1 MPKLDPK
8 GEVPNPIKAKLAQD
22 IATPI
27 IHRGAEA
34 PPKKHLNR
42 INNLLASGK
51 KGALKPT
58 KAKKVLFTKE
68 EQKENDAVVAMIAD
82 ITGADTLSWSHVDRS
97 LWSLLRHAQDQ
108 IEEHSKDAPRLAR
121 PSNGNAIG
129 IAQFEDQ
136 LAVFLLNLFKDAPRS
151 LL

>member
-22 IATPI
+22 IATPTTRRVDI
-27 IHRGAEA
+27 KS
-34 PPKKHLNR
+34 PKKQLNTV
-42 INNLLASGK
+42 NNLLSSGR
-51 KGALKPT
+51 KGKIKST

-68 EQKENDAVVAMIAD
+68 EQRENDAVVSMIAD
-82 ITGADTLSWSHVDRS
+82 VTGADTLSWSHVDRA

-108 IEEHSKDAPRLAR
+108 IEEHLKDAPKLAR

-136 LAVFLLNLFKDAPRS
+136 LSVFLLNIFKDAPRS

>member
-22 IATPI
+22 IAMPTI
-27 IHRGAEA
+27 RRGEDKQS
-34 PPKKHLNR
+34 KKNLNKL
-42 INNLLASGK
+42 NNLLSSGK
-51 KGALKPT
+51 KGGVRPT

-68 EQKENDAVVAMIAD
+68 EQKQNDAVVAMIAD
-82 ITGADTLSWSHVDRS
+82 VTGADTLSWSHVDRA

-108 IEEHSKDAPRLAR
+108 IEENLKAAPKLVR
-121 PSNGNAIG
+121 PSNGNTIG